1 MYDDDDDEQECVW
14 AAGVLAGD
22 GSRKKEDASTFLP
35 SVSLSQ
41 TFPWRRDAKPV
52 AGRVGVGG
60 GGGRG
65 WLQIF
70 PR

>member
-1 MYDDDDDEQECVW
+1 MW
-14 AAGVLAGD
+14 AAGALAGD
-22 GSRKKEDASTFLP
+22 GSRRKEDVSTFLP

-52 AGRVGVGG
+52 AERFGVGGGG